1 MRFALLF
8 VPFWL
13 LVSQSSLASTPV
25 SHPISGSR
33 SNDSTFS
40 AQVALS
46 TAPPMLNLVAE
57 GPVRLEAM
65 MMEALHAQQ
74 PILSTLQVDWQ
85 RAALFTLNAPFTQQ
99 TQVLERLAEQ
109 QDKVSEVQAQAWEQ
123 LRTQLRRSEFAQRE
137 FIPLD
142 PDVIRV
148 VDRHNPLLKGHFA
161 LHLPLLSDQ
170 ASVSVWGAI
179 NEPTRFEWQANFSAK
194 DYAQQAQW
202 INPRL
207 STVVVIQPNGDVQS
221 HPVGYWQSQSLSV
234 QPGAIIYVP
243 FTRSLLASLSRSELA
258 QTNQQVVELL
268 SHLLPNE

>member
-13 LVSQSSLASTPV
+13 LVSQSSLASTSV
-25 SHPISGSR
+25 SYPISGSR

-40 AQVALS
+40 AQVAIS

-65 MMEALHAQQ
+65 VMKALHVQQ
-74 PILSTLQVDWQ
+74 PTLSTLQVDWQ
-85 RAALFTLNAPFTQQ
+85 RAALFTLTTPFTQQ
-99 TQVLERLAEQ
+99 TQVLERLTEQ
-109 QDKVSEVQAQAWEQ
+109 QDKVSEVQARAWEQ
-123 LRTQLRRSEFAQRE
+123 LRNQLRRSEFAQRE

-170 ASVSVWGAI
+170 TNVSVWGAV

-207 STVVVIQPNGDVQS
+207 SAVMVIQPNGDVQS
-221 HPVGYWQSQSLSV
+221 HPVGYWQSQPLPV

-243 FTRSLLASLSRSELA
+243 FTRSLLASLSRSELD

-268 SHLLPNE
+268 RHLLPTE

>member
-40 AQVALS
+40 AQVAFS

-65 MMEALHAQQ
+65 MMEALPAQQ
-74 PILSTLQVDWQ
+74 PTLSTLQVDWQ
-85 RAALFTLNAPFTQQ
+85 RAALFTLNAPFAHQA
-99 TQVLERLAEQ
+99 QVLKQLALQ
-109 QDKVSEVQAQAWEQ
+109 QDNISADQARAWEQ
-123 LRTQLRRSEFAQRE
+123 LRNQLRRSEFAQRE

-142 PDVIRV
+142 PDMIRV

-170 ASVSVWGAI
+170 TSVSVWGAV

-221 HPVGYWQSQSLSV
+221 HPVGYWQSQSLPI

-243 FTRSLLASLSRSELA
+243 FTRSLLASLSRSELD

-268 SHLLPNE
+268 RHLLPTE